1 MRIKHNNTILV
12 LMDEQR
18 LSTLYVKVVDRCNR
32 IL

>member
-18 LSTLYVKVVDRCNR
+18 LSTLYVKVVDRSGS
-32 IL
+32 